1 MTTRTVEHNNNRNND
16 NSNDAP
22 LPILDSQTVESIVF
36 RRDNTKGIFHKR
48 IVSRNIIIN
57 HRIIHTT
64 DCNNYSPQIMLSD
77 LDDVLTMNRSL
88 DQMS

>member
-1 MTTRTVEHNNNRNND
+1 MTTGTVELNNNRNND
-16 NSNDAP
+16 NGNDAP

-57 HRIIHTT
+57 RRIIHTT
-64 DCNNYSPQIMLSD
+64 NASD
-77 LDDVLTMNRSL
+77 YAFRSG
-88 DQMS
+88 